1 MKKLIAVIVALAMV
15 LSMSVMAF
23 AEFAGVKSPANILSD
38 NNVAEGE
45 YEMYWNSSI
54 SLGWDQLDDYANW
67 WQYIDINRMIK
78 DQQGVYV
85 DESGNL
91 MDWSAAW
98 QAYYTYVLS
107 NAAGDP
113 STAIPEII
121 AIVSG
126 GYIDAGTA
134 ITMAGEALMG
144 GLGGDGESGDLS
156 GIIDQVIGALGSL
169 GGDTEPEVSAEEYA
183 QELADLIN
191 SGASFEEIRDKVRDD
206 INSGKIVVSQ
216 LPDIATALSEL
227 VEIGEI
233 EDNETVQK
241 ILDFFEVWGGEGDG
255 GFQFPDFGD
264 FTLPWDND
272 NSSSGSFLD
281 TILGILGTIGDL
293 LFGGGGDDGNGG
305 SGFEWGD
312 GDGLGD
318 IFGGG
323 DGDTTTVIP
332 NTGDVSFIAVAAV
345 AAVAGA
351 ALILTRKKN
360 DDAE

>member
-1 MKKLIAVIVALAMV
+1 MKKLIAVLVALAMV

-23 AEFAGVKSPANILSD
+23 AAFNGVSSPAEIVEDPD
-38 NNVAEGE
+38 NFNAAVNNPLLYVGTYAEIMEQGIYTRE
-45 YEMYWNSSI
+45 DG
-54 SLGWDQLDDYANW
+54 SLMNWD
-67 WQYIDINRMIK
+67 
-78 DQQGVYV
+78 
-85 DESGNL
+85 E
-91 MDWSAAW
+91 AW
-98 QAYYTYVLS
+98 QAYYLYVLS
-107 NAAGDP
+107 GATSDPGAAIG
-113 STAIPEII
+113 EIV

-144 GLGGDGESGDLS
+144 GAGGDGESGDLS
-156 GIIDQVIGALGSL
+156 SIVDQIMGAIGGI
-169 GGDTEPEVSAEEYA
+169 GGDAEPEVSAEEYA

-191 SGASFEEIRDKVRDD
+191 NGASFEEIRDKIRDD

-227 VEIGEI
+227 VEVGEI
-233 EDNETVQK
+233 EDNETVK
-241 ILDFFEVWGGEGDG
+241 EILAFFEGFGGEGDG

-293 LFGGGGDDGNGG
+293 LFGGGDGEGGDDPGYNWGGDDWGNGDDGND
-305 SGFEWGD
+305 WGN
-312 GDGLGD
+312 GDN
-318 IFGGG
+318 
-323 DGDTTTVIP
+323 TTVIP

-351 ALILTRKKN
+351 ALILTRKKS

>member
-1 MKKLIAVIVALAMV
+1 MKKLIAVLVALAMV

-23 AEFAGVKSPANILSD
+23 AEFAGVKSPIEIAGSETDYSNAVSNPLLHMGIYNDIRNQGIYIRDD
-38 NNVAEGE
+38 NSTME
-45 YEMYWNSSI
+45 
-54 SLGWDQLDDYANW
+54 
-67 WQYIDINRMIK
+67 
-78 DQQGVYV
+78 
-85 DESGNL
+85 
-91 MDWSAAW
+91 WSEAW
-98 QAYYTYVLS
+98 QAYYAYVVA
-107 NAAGDP
+107 NAAADP
-113 STAIPEII
+113 ATAISEIFDMVSNGYVEIGDAVSI
-121 AIVSG
+121 AGS
-126 GYIDAGTA
+126 T
-134 ITMAGEALMG
+134 LMG
-144 GLGGDGESGDLS
+144 GLGGDGEDGDMS
-156 GIIDQVIGALGSL
+156 GIIDEILGTLGSFF
-169 GGDTEPEVSAEEYA
+169 GDEAEPEVSAEEYA
-183 QELADLIN
+183 QELAQMLNDGAGIDEITAKIGEDLAN
-191 SGASFEEIRDKVRDD
+191 
-206 INSGKIVVSQ
+206 GKIVISQ
-216 LPDIATALSEL
+216 LPDIAAALSEL
-227 VEIGEI
+227 VELGEI
-233 EDNETVQK
+233 EDNETVQQ
-241 ILDFFEVWGGEGDG
+241 ILEFLEGLGGEGDG

>member
-23 AEFAGVKSPANILSD
+23 AEFNDVKSPSD
-38 NNVAEGE
+38 IA
-45 YEMYWNSSI
+45 S
-54 SLGWDQLDDYANW
+54 
-67 WQYIDINRMIK
+67 
-78 DQQGVYV
+78 
-85 DESGNL
+85 DESEFN
-91 MDWSAAW
+91 SAADNFLSSKHSMIANQGIYTKDNGSLMHW
-98 QAYYTYVLS
+98 EDAWYAYYSYVLENASVDPGAAVTEIVDIVS
-107 NAAGDP
+107 NGYVPAGD
-113 STAIPEII
+113 AI
-121 AIVSG
+121 S
-126 GYIDAGTA
+126 
-134 ITMAGEALMG
+134 MAGEALMG
-144 GLGGDGESGDLS
+144 GIGGDGEEGDLS
-156 GIIDQVIGALGSL
+156 GVIDDILSNLGSIF
-169 GGDTEPEVSAEEYA
+169 DSEVEPEVTAEEYA

-191 SGASFEEIRDKVRDD
+191 EGASFDEIAQKIGDD
-206 INSGKIVVSQ
+206 LASNKIVVSQ

-227 VEIGEI
+227 VEIGEV

-241 ILDFFEVWGGEGDG
+241 ILELIEKLGGEGDG
-255 GFQFPDFGD
+255 GFEFPDFGD
-264 FTLPWDND
+264 FTLPWDKD

-281 TILGILGTIGDL
+281 TILGILGSIGDL
-293 LFGGGGDDGNGG
+293 LFGGGSGDGEGNGG
-305 SGFEWGD
+305 DYNWGDNWGD